1 MDSSAV
7 CWTTVL
13 SATLSVTTFKCSL
26 PRFLASNSL
35 KYVQYWRTSQVCGVA
50 DSCSEITIPALM
62 IDRINGEDFLSEVRW
77 YLSMLEVS
85 HVNSYLLWMDVT
97 NNDASCTRNT
107 ANASYR
113 LSFWAPICYR
123 SPFSSSFPLQNLLK
137 DGASYC
143 SRTYSYIL
151 LNPPL
156 LPRPLTP
163 FLAPTLF
170 YQGNNVS

>member
-1 MDSSAV
+1 
-7 CWTTVL
+7 
-13 SATLSVTTFKCSL
+13 
-26 PRFLASNSL
+26 
-35 KYVQYWRTSQVCGVA
+35 
-50 DSCSEITIPALM
+50 M

-113 LSFWAPICYR
+113 LSFWAPIFYR
-123 SPFSSSFPLQNLLK
+123 SSFSSSFPLQNLLK

-156 LPRPLTP
+156 LPLPLTP

-170 YQGNNVS
+170 YQGNNVSQYYMSNTNVFGWNNIINYDSDCQYSGSANICASSVAVPISEEHNC